1 MIFLMALA
9 RIPIRIEI
17 EGLGELDG
25 ELIRFYAPLTVS
37 TFVKMLPIG
46 GAIAKWDYA
55 IYFQVPLERGAEK
68 PVSRVSAG
76 DILYWPPG
84 SCIALA
90 FADAAPPAQM
100 IKIGRYQADYERIK
114 LVRVG
119 ARITIRKV

>member
-1 MIFLMALA
+1 MSLA

-17 EGLGELDG
+17 EGLGSLEG
-25 ELIRFYAPLTVS
+25 ELIRFHAPLTVRAIAN
-37 TFVKMLPIG
+37 TLPLS

-68 PVSRVSAG
+68 PVSRVAAG

-90 FADAAPPAQM
+90 FADASPPAQM
-100 IKIGRYQADYERIK
+100 IKIGRYQADYEK
-114 LVRVG
+114 LREVKPG
-119 ARITIRKV
+119 ARITMRRA

>member
-1 MIFLMALA
+1 LMAFA
-9 RIPIRIEI
+9 RIPIKIEI

-37 TFVKMLPIG
+37 ALVKMLPIG

-90 FADAAPPAQM
+90 FADTTPPAQM

-114 LVRVG
+114 LAQVG
-119 ARITIRKV
+119 ARITIRRA